1 MKATGAV
8 EDQNSGMLKLT
19 KDEYAN
25 LQPLDFHFGANTHT
39 LTPNAQI
46 WPRSLNTA
54 LGGDDNDVYL
64 VIGDVSAQLHVTLL

>member
-19 KDEYAN
+19 KDQYAN
-25 LQPLDFHFGANTHT
+25 LQPLDFHFGANTYT